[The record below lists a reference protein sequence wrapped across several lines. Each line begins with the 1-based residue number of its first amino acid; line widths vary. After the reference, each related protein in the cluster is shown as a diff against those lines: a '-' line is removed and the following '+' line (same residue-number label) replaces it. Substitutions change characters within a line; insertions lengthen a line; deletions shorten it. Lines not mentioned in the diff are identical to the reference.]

1 MITISFEHAEHHET
15 CSNLER
21 AEQLLGSVSAGELVR
36 FLSDAAASNNVGDLI
51 DLLGEDI
58 KISGDDSLSVAIGS
72 DYRADLI
79 AMGQHVKRDG
89 DDRVIWTSVI
99 RLKLMAIS
107 RVP

>member
-1 MITISFEHAEHHET
+1 MITISFEHAEHHEM
-15 CSNLER
+15 CSSLER

-36 FLSDAAASNNVGDLI
+36 FLSDAAACDNVADLI
-51 DLLGEDI
+51 GLLGDDI
-58 KISGDDSLSVAIGS
+58 KVSGNDSLSVMIGS

-79 AMGQHVKRDG
+79 AMGKHVKHDD
-89 DDRVIWTSVI
+89 DDRVLWTSVI